1 MRFLRAL
8 AVVGVF
14 ALLLWL
20 AVADQRLP
28 AWVPWL
34 VAAASLIA
42 AILTAI
48 DKRAAIRGE
57 HRIAESTLHLA
68 AVAGGWPGALLAQS
82 TLRHKTVKRIFQ
94 RWFWCAVM
102 LNCAALAWFALR

>member
-1 MRFLRAL
+1 MKFLRAL

-28 AWVPWL
+28 AWVMWL
-34 VAAASLIA
+34 ATAASLIA
-42 AILTAI
+42 VILYAV

-57 HRIAESTLHLA
+57 HRIAASTLQLA

-82 TLRHKTVKRIFQ
+82 MFRHKTVKRAFQ
-94 RWFWCAVM
+94 RWFWCAVT